1 MTIYLLGMSDVKDIE
16 HEIEE
21 SKEISVKI
29 FDYQRQI
36 ETLLKPAPSSVPAST
51 PPPPVA
57 TTTVRSHLPK
67 LQLQKFWGNIIDW
80 LPSWDSYKAAVHE
93 NPDISTIDK
102 FNYLTSLLK
111 TRLYKDWPWLKLTLL
126 QERFGDKQVV
136 ISALMDELMK
146 LPDSISAHMDELPDS
161 MIDRPSS
168 LWNLYDCVTIHVQG
182 LTSLG
187 FDLNH
192 YGVFLIPILLPK
204 LPNVVKLMMA
214 RKHPVKFKNS

>member
-67 LQLQKFWGNIIDW
+67 LQLQKF
-80 LPSWDSYKAAVHE
+80 
-93 NPDISTIDK
+93 
-102 FNYLTSLLK
+102 
-111 TRLYKDWPWLKLTLL
+111 
-126 QERFGDKQVV
+126 
-136 ISALMDELMK
+136 
-146 LPDSISAHMDELPDS
+146 
-161 MIDRPSS
+161 
-168 LWNLYDCVTIHVQG
+168 
-182 LTSLG
+182 
-187 FDLNH
+187 
-192 YGVFLIPILLPK
+192 
-204 LPNVVKLMMA
+204 
-214 RKHPVKFKNS
+214 